1 MVNQAF
7 KKVQITQATDI
18 VALAEEVRRTNR
30 PAMLQR
36 NSENI
41 ALLTP
46 VRDEDEQVLAG
57 QPFTMD
63 DPLWD
68 IVGVG
73 ESEGVTDVSSN
84 KHKYVADAYADLHE

>member
-46 VRDEDEQVLAG
+46 VRDEDEPVLAG

>member
-1 MVNQAF
+1 MVDETF
-7 KKVQITQATDI
+7 KKVQITRATDI

-30 PAMLQR
+30 PAVLQR
-36 NSENI
+36 DSEDI

-46 VRDEDEQVLAG
+46 VRTGEEPVLAG

>member
-1 MVNQAF
+1 MVDETF
-7 KKVQITQATDI
+7 KKVQITRATDI
-18 VALAEEVRRTNR
+18 VALAEEVRRTHR
-30 PAMLQR
+30 PAVLQQD
-36 NSENI
+36 SEDI

-46 VRDEDEQVLAG
+46 VRDGEEAVLAG
-57 QPFTMD
+57 QPFAMD

-73 ESEGVTDVSSN
+73 ESEGATDVSSN